1 KQQTK
6 LREAAREPARE
17 YLTKESHYYLGKRY
31 LLKVIVA
38 KGTPKV
44 SIRHNRIELQ
54 VRPKS
59 SKAKRKEI
67 LDTWYRERLREL
79 VPNFIKE
86 YEKSMKV
93 QVAEF
98 GIRKMKTKWGTCN
111 IQAGR
116 IWLNLELAKKPIS
129 CVEYIVV
136 HEMVHLL
143 ERSHNARFIA
153 YMDKHMPQWK
163 SFKQELNRLP
173 VSHVDWEY

>member
-1 KQQTK
+1 
-6 LREAAREPARE
+6 
-17 YLTKESHYYLGKRY
+17 
-31 LLKVIVA
+31 
-38 KGTPKV
+38 
-44 SIRHNRIELQ
+44 LQ
-54 VRPKS
+54 VLPKS

-67 LDTWYRERLREL
+67 LDAWYRERLREL

-111 IQAGR
+111 IHAGR

-129 CVEYIVV
+129 CIEYIIV

-153 YMDKHMPQWK
+153 YMDKYLPQWK
-163 SFKQELNRLP
+163 SIKQELNRLP
-173 VSHVDWEY
+173 VSHVDWGY

>member
-1 KQQTK
+1 
-6 LREAAREPARE
+6 
-17 YLTKESHYYLGKRY
+17 
-31 LLKVIVA
+31 
-38 KGTPKV
+38 
-44 SIRHNRIELQ
+44 LQ
-54 VRPKS
+54 VLPKS

-67 LDTWYRERLREL
+67 LDAWYRERLREL

-163 SFKQELNRLP
+163 SIKQELNRLP
-173 VSHVDWEY
+173 VSHVDWGY